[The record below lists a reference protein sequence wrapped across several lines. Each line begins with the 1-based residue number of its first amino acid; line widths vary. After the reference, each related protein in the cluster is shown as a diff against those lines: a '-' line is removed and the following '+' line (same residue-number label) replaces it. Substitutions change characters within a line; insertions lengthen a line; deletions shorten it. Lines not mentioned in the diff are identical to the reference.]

1 VDQRV
6 TKLEAADIANLESAR
21 HWVRE
26 HFEPD
31 AQHKYQLVQEKLR
44 LLQGILDAGWINPT
58 ETAKLQSLGVALGD
72 ALAQELHMEWVMVED
87 DAGCDAALKMPGT
100 TVILFPLTM
109 ISKRVES
116 GDTVDVA
123 DLFAKVVERTRELA
137 ARPDYRL
144 S

>member
-1 VDQRV
+1 MDQRV

-31 AQHKYQLVQEKLR
+31 AQRKYQLVQEKLR
-44 LLQGILDAGWINPT
+44 LLQSILDAGWINPT
-58 ETAKLQSLGVALGD
+58 ETAKLQSLGVALD

-87 DAGCDAALKMPGT
+87 DAGCDPALKMPGT

>member
-1 VDQRV
+1 MDQRV

-26 HFEPD
+26 HFERD
-31 AQHKYQLVQEKLR
+31 AQHKYHLVQEKLR
-44 LLQGILDAGWINPT
+44 LLQGILDAGWIDPT

-72 ALAQELHMEWVMVED
+72 ALEQELHMEWVMVED
-87 DAGCDAALKMPGT
+87 EAGSDPALKMPGT